1 MGCLPVQPGSINKI
15 LYSTAQNAVMARLAQ
30 AEQSMEQMNRLIEEM
45 RIENR
50 RAICIGEEMDQEIEG

>member
-15 LYSTAQNAVMARLAQ
+15 LYSTAQNAVIARLAQ
-30 AEQSMEQMNRLIEEM
+30 AEQSMEQMNRLMEEM
-45 RIENR
+45 KIENR